1 MSSPRNV
8 REVQRL
14 TGCLA
19 ALGLFLSRSADK
31 SLLFFRALKRK
42 EFDWDKEA
50 EEAFQQLKQHLATL
64 PKLISPLPGET
75 CYIYLSVSKHA
86 LSAVLVAEREA
97 AQHLVYFISHAYR
110 GAESRYSEAEKI
122 VFALVMASRKLKP
135 YFQAHPIIVL
145 TGQPIRKLIENK
157 NHSTRMTEWADQLAN
172 YGLEYEPRRA
182 IKAQALA
189 DFISECCSRPED
201 IEIRESWELQVDGSA
216 TKSGSGAGLVI
227 IPSVGDKMEYAV
239 KFDFLASNN
248 EAEYEALIL
257 GVQICITAGAQNM
270 LAKSDS
276 QLIVGQV
283 SGEYE
288 AKEDNMRMYLNKTR
302 QLIQKLTSFKIQHF
316 PRSENQ
322 QAKALAR
329 MASSAEGLAPRSII
343 WEVLEQPSI
352 NSLEVHT
359 LNHTDTWMAEII
371 GYLRDGVLPID
382 EKEAE
387 ALKKK
392 AGWFLW
398 HEGHLYKKSYTHP
411 LLKCV
416 TPFEGN
422 YILREIHEG
431 ACSSHQGAMTI
442 VGKALRAGYY
452 WPTLKHDAEV
462 LVRKCPNCQLHGD
475 IPRAP
480 TNQLTTIQASPFD
493 KWGMDL

>member
-1 MSSPRNV
+1 MVPQPS
-8 REVQRL
+8 
-14 TGCLA
+14 
-19 ALGLFLSRSADK
+19 
-31 SLLFFRALKRK
+31 
-42 EFDWDKEA
+42 
-50 EEAFQQLKQHLATL
+50 
-64 PKLISPLPGET
+64 
-75 CYIYLSVSKHA
+75 
-86 LSAVLVAEREA
+86 REA
-97 AQHLVYFISHAYR
+97 
-110 GAESRYSEAEKI
+110 
-122 VFALVMASRKLKP
+122 
-135 YFQAHPIIVL
+135 
-145 TGQPIRKLIENK
+145 
-157 NHSTRMTEWADQLAN
+157 
-172 YGLEYEPRRA
+172 GLDWSSFP
-182 IKAQALA
+182 L
-189 DFISECCSRPED
+189 
-201 IEIRESWELQVDGSA
+201 
-216 TKSGSGAGLVI
+216 SGT
-227 IPSVGDKMEYAV
+227 MEYAV

-248 EAEYEALIL
+248 EAECEALIL
-257 GVQICITAGAQNM
+257 GLQICIAAGAQNI

-322 QAKALAR
+322 QADALAR

-359 LNHTDTWMAEII
+359 LNRTDTSMAEII
-371 GYLRDGVLPID
+371 GYLRDGSLPID
-382 EKEAE
+382 EKEAG

-398 HEGHLYKKSYTHP
+398 HEGNLYKKSYTHP

-431 ACSSHQGAMTI
+431 ACSSHQGARTI
-442 VGKALRAGYY
+442 AGKALRAGYY

-480 TNQLTTIQASPFD
+480 SNQLTTIQAVLPFD
-493 KWGMDL
+493 KWGMDLIGPFPAASGQRRFLLC